1 MIRVLLPL
9 LAVCTAVGVPH
20 EPSVAGQVLLQQG
33 AAVPCWQHTRR
44 TRADRI
50 VPNMS
55 RWAGQTLQLRGG
67 TAADARTAPAGKRGF
82 FNWVFGKRASRTRTE
97 TVGED
102 EDVGSKDQTL
112 QAMHLGQMMNDE
124 QSFQHIERWK
134 RSGQPGGAGVLLKAV
149 LTGSCFYPQESEEGA
164 IQHHDDDANGLFAVL
179 QVSVERGHVKTL
191 RCLVSQR
198 VGGVSVDA
206 RGRHGQTALHVA
218 AARGRRNVIDVLCE
232 LGADVGAT
240 DLLGWAA
247 LHQAAYYGQTA
258 AVQHLV
264 ERYGAG
270 PHIRSSAGLTPLTLA
285 EEQLQ
290 RCEDRARTSWDT
302 PEAADE
308 DQRKAGLQATVAYL
322 RSIKT
327 DNRIEEEKRKSV
339 EFAVEDVKTPT
350 KMAGL
355 MQRIVALG
363 QATETPSSYPSAC
376 SSPAVELAGGA
387 KKVSYDVNR
396 AIDHAW
402 GAESD
407 SQGGEDR
414 GGGGA
419 TVLSV
424 NSGEVATVRERERVE
439 GSKGASSAGG
449 SASAASSPDR
459 ARAEMSNG
467 EAVVCGVG
475 ITLNIDVDG
484 EYVIKRIAE
493 NGPADVKSESGES
506 LILAGDLLETID
518 GRTVRDASYADLAGW
533 ILGTA
538 GSVVEISLRRKGVVS
553 ILNLIR
559 APLGNKVLSTK

>member
-1 MIRVLLPL
+1 
-9 LAVCTAVGVPH
+9 
-20 EPSVAGQVLLQQG
+20 
-33 AAVPCWQHTRR
+33 
-44 TRADRI
+44 
-50 VPNMS
+50 VPNTS
-55 RWAGQTLQLRGG
+55 RWAGPILQLRGG
-67 TAADARTAPAGKRGF
+67 TAADARTVPAGKRGF
-82 FNWVFGKRASRTRTE
+82 FSWVFGKRASRTRTE
-97 TVGED
+97 TEGDD
-102 EDVGSKDQTL
+102 EDVGSQDQAL
-112 QAMHLGQMMNDE
+112 QAMQIGQMMNDE
-124 QSFQHIERWK
+124 QSLQHIEQWK
-134 RSGQPGGAGVLLKAV
+134 RSGQPGGAGALLKAI

-164 IQHHDDDANGLFAVL
+164 MQHHDDDANGWFAVL

-191 RCLVSQR
+191 RCLVLQR

-218 AARGRRNVIDVLCE
+218 AARGRRNVIDVLCD

-285 EEQLQ
+285 GEQLQ
-290 RCEDRARTSWDT
+290 RCEDRAPTSWDT
-302 PEAADE
+302 QEAADE

-327 DNRIEEEKRKSV
+327 DDRIEEEKRKSV
-339 EFAVEDVKTPT
+339 EFAGEDVKTPT

-363 QATETPSSYPSAC
+363 QAGTETPSSYTSAC

-449 SASAASSPDR
+449 SASAASSPDT
-459 ARAEMSNG
+459 ARAEMSKG

-559 APLGNKVLSTK
+559 APLGNKVKNILDRICIF